1 MNGLQEG
8 GVSLIASAMVEN
20 YEPQSKRQKV
30 ESDEEAQINF
40 QTLISSS
47 NTELAFGENA
57 LNPSNRETQSVA
69 VNHTDYNPNSDAISS
84 DKTSVTKPSE
94 AVVSAG
100 GNTDAIVTA
109 NQCNNNI
116 EDKNVAVDS
125 KEITGVKIKKE
136 KKLAFEDDDPF
147 SALDWKD
154 GIATLP
160 GSNLKF
166 KLTEF
171 GTLEIIST
179 VETEKGEITWSTPTE
194 HGCKSTSEEIN
205 SAAKEETGSAVVKMK
220 KDEASPK
227 KVKLENGAPDTS
239 GVLCCEVCGKYGLR
253 QDFSASGRFCGL
265 SCVGVYTGRRNKGR
279 EFVRKVKTAD
289 GKIVKKKKK
298 GKGKKIGMAVK
309 TVGLAGA
316 PMPAPMPAPV
326 QDAPL
331 MGKFKLKGKGEK
343 YKVKAAKQLIAIEP
357 SDLMSGEEVPYDSTK
372 PFVWSEY
379 LTACGAKAV
388 PNVVFKQEN
397 PCLDVFPKPN
407 HAFKKDYKLEC
418 VDPKHPSYICVCTI
432 VKVKGARLRMHFDGW
447 SESYD
452 FWTNWDSPFI
462 FPMGW
467 CDKNGQVLHPPR
479 SFNKQEFNWEKY
491 LKKSGTKAAP
501 EHLFKPIQP
510 TVHGFK
516 VGMKLEAVDRKNPDL
531 ICVATVTNVI
541 GNHFLVHFDE
551 WDDSYDYWC
560 QDDCP
565 YIHPVGWC
573 AENGKKL
580 NPPNDDEVYTFQWE
594 QYLRDTGTVAAPP
607 DLFKKRP
614 KPSFKAGERLEAV
627 DKRNPSLVR
636 AARVASLE
644 EYRVKIHFDG
654 WDDIYDD
661 WFDADSSD
669 LHPVGWCEKT
679 GHPLETP
686 LTTREKMSSAACPT
700 PGCKG
705 IGHVKGAKYSTHHST
720 FGCPYSLQNLNK
732 DSCLVDRLSNNSMTE
747 ESDWSYASKQKA
759 TGVKEVKPE
768 IPPSPTVEGVCP
780 TPGCDGLGHVTGHW
794 KTHYTLSGCPNNE
807 ANQAKIYSK
816 HPSKSPLTKKTPHL
830 SPSSTSPPSASGAL
844 KSPVGS
850 SIISTRSSSRRGF
863 FKEEKHPGGSNKYAD
878 KAIQH
883 ATPFS
888 FPWPLGSQ
896 FSMMGLSELKAAI
909 NSEND
914 GVASSE
920 RQRIMKWT
928 VDDVMSHVRSLGC
941 VDQAK
946 VFGEQQIDGEAFLLL
961 TQNDIVN
968 ILKIKLGPALKIFNT
983 IPKH

>member
-1 MNGLQEG
+1 MNGTEAALA
-8 GVSLIASAMVEN
+8 IASTVTGEN
-20 YEPQSKRQKV
+20 FEPQTKRQRM
-30 ESDEEAQINF
+30 ESHGEEQIMNF
-40 QTLISSS
+40 TQTLIPPTSIENIKLAASESSK
-47 NTELAFGENA
+47 
-57 LNPSNRETQSVA
+57 PSNEDV
-69 VNHTDYNPNSDAISS
+69 
-84 DKTSVTKPSE
+84 KC
-94 AVVSAG
+94 VVSQAPADLPSMESITSTNEKLAHQALKDEVVRSQDKCDVING
-100 GNTDAIVTA
+100 
-109 NQCNNNI
+109 QPQNNNI
-116 EDKNVAVDS
+116 SDNKSADIKSKDAAV
-125 KEITGVKIKKE
+125 EVKKE
-136 KKLAFEDDDPF
+136 KKPTFEDDDPF
-147 SALDWKD
+147 AALDWKD

-179 VETEKGEITWSTPTE
+179 VETEKGEITWSTQTE
-194 HGCKSTSEEIN
+194 HRKSTSEETN
-205 SAAKEETGSAVVKMK
+205 ETVTKETATTASE
-220 KDEASPK
+220 KDKVSPK
-227 KVKLENGAPDTS
+227 KSKTANGPPDTNDI
-239 GVLCCEVCGKYGLR
+239 LCCEVCGKYGLR
-253 QDFSASGRFCGL
+253 QEFSASGRFCSL

-279 EFVRKVKTAD
+279 EFVRKVKTSD

-298 GKGKKIGMAVK
+298 GKGKKMGMAEK
-309 TVGLAGA
+309 LATTA
-316 PMPAPMPAPV
+316 YDNAAVP
-326 QDAPL
+326 QDLPY
-331 MGKFKLKGKGEK
+331 MGKFKLKSKGEK
-343 YKVKAAKQLIAIEP
+343 HKIKAAKQQITIEP
-357 SDLMSGEEVPYDSTK
+357 SNLINGEDVPYDSTK

-388 PNVVFKQEN
+388 PNIVFKQEN
-397 PCLDVFPKPN
+397 PSLDVFPKPN
-407 HAFKKDYKLEC
+407 HSFKKDYKLEY
-418 VDPKHPSYICVCTI
+418 VDPKHPSYLCVCTI
-432 VKVKGARLRMHFDGW
+432 VKVKGARLRLHFDGW

-467 CDKNGQVLHPPR
+467 CEKNGQVLHPPR
-479 SFNKQEFNWEKY
+479 SFAKQEFYWEKY
-491 LKKSGTKAAP
+491 LKKYGAKAAP
-501 EHLFKPIQP
+501 EHLFKEVQP
-510 TVHGFK
+510 TSHGFK

-594 QYLRDTGTVAAPP
+594 EYLRNTGTVAASP

-614 KPSFKAGERLEAV
+614 KPSFKPLEKLEAV

-636 AARVASLE
+636 AAQVAAVE
-644 EYRVKIHFDG
+644 EYRVKVHFDG

-661 WFDADSSD
+661 WFDADSFD

-679 GHPLETP
+679 GHALEPP
-686 LTTREKMSSAACPT
+686 LTTREKISSAACPT

-747 ESDWSYASKQKA
+747 ESDWSYASKQKSGA
-759 TGVKEVKPE
+759 VKEVKPE
-768 IPPSPTVEGVCP
+768 PPSPTVDGVCP
-780 TPGCDGLGHVTGHW
+780 TPGCDGMGHVTGHW

-807 ANQAKIYSK
+807 ANFSKIYTK
-816 HPSKSPLTKKTPHL
+816 QASKSPVNKKTSQL
-830 SPSSTSPPSASGAL
+830 SPTGLIPPSASGSL
-844 KSPVGS
+844 KVPVGG
-850 SIISTRSSSRRGF
+850 SIISTRSSSRKGF
-863 FKEEKHPGGSNKYAD
+863 TKDDKHLVSHYRYAD

-883 ATPFS
+883 STPFS

-909 NSEND
+909 NLEND

-928 VDDVMSHVRSLGC
+928 IDDVMSHVRTISP
-941 VDQAK
+941 DQVK

-961 TQNDIVN
+961 TQNDMVN
-968 ILKIKLGPALKIFNT
+968 ILKLKLGPALKIFNT

>member
-1 MNGLQEG
+1 MNGEEVG
-8 GVSLIASAMVEN
+8 SMASVMSEN
-20 YEPQSKRQKV
+20 FEPQSKKQRLDNV
-30 ESDEEAQINF
+30 D
-40 QTLISSS
+40 
-47 NTELAFGENA
+47 GEQQMDF
-57 LNPSNRETQSVA
+57 ETQMPSKSSEVKNEIVKPSVGEGDPMAA
-69 VNHTDYNPNSDAISS
+69 VRDQAEPAKESAPAISS
-84 DKTSVTKPSE
+84 EKSNTMKEAAVKSESKTS
-94 AVVSAG
+94 
-100 GNTDAIVTA
+100 ITA
-109 NQCNNNI
+109 NGEHQNNNI
-116 EDKNVAVDS
+116 EDSKNTSVDS
-125 KEITGVKIKKE
+125 KDLSVHVKKE
-136 KKLAFEDDDPF
+136 KKPTFEEDDPF
-147 SALDWKD
+147 AALDWKD

-179 VETEKGEITWSTPTE
+179 VETEKGEIQWSTPTE
-194 HGCKSTSEEIN
+194 HRKSASDETNEM
-205 SAAKEETGSAVVKMK
+205 AKEGATVDK
-220 KDEASPK
+220 KEKGTPK
-227 KVKLENGAPDTS
+227 KSNATKGGDT
-239 GVLCCEVCGKYGLR
+239 GDVLCCEVCGKYGLR

-279 EFVRKVKTAD
+279 EFVRKIKTAD

-298 GKGKKIGMAVK
+298 GKGKKLGMAEK
-309 TVGLAGA
+309 PAGTTSDIV
-316 PMPAPMPAPV
+316 APV

-343 YKVKAAKQLIAIEP
+343 HKIKAAKHQISVEP
-357 SDLMSGEEVPYDSTK
+357 SNLMNGEDVPYDSTK

-388 PNVVFKQEN
+388 PNIVFKQEN
-397 PCLDVFPKPN
+397 PSLDVFPKATG
-407 HAFKKDYKLEC
+407 HSFKKDYKLEC
-418 VDPKHPSYICVCTI
+418 IDPKHPSYICVCTI
-432 VKVKGARLRMHFDGW
+432 VKVKGARLRLHFDGW

-452 FWTNWDSPFI
+452 FWTNVDSPFI
-462 FPMGW
+462 FPMHW
-467 CDKNGQVLHPPR
+467 CEKNGQVLHPPR
-479 SFNKQEFNWEKY
+479 SFSKQEFNWEKY
-491 LKKSGTKAAP
+491 LKKCNAKAAP
-501 EHLFKPIQP
+501 EHLFREVQP
-510 TVHGFK
+510 TLHGFK
-516 VGMKLEAVDRKNPDL
+516 IGMKLEAVDRKNPDL

-541 GNHFLVHFDE
+541 GNYFLVHFDE

-594 QYLRDTGTVAAPP
+594 HYLRNTGTVAAPP

-614 KPSFKAGERLEAV
+614 KPSFKPTERLEAV

-636 AARVASLE
+636 AARVAALE

-661 WFDADSSD
+661 WFDADSCD
-669 LHPVGWCEKT
+669 LHPVGWCDKT

-686 LTTREKMSSAACPT
+686 LTTREKISSAACPT

-747 ESDWSYASKQKA
+747 ESDWSYASKQKT

-768 IPPSPTVEGVCP
+768 VPPTPTIEGVCP

-807 ANQAKIYSK
+807 ANQAKIFPK
-816 HPSKSPLTKKTPHL
+816 HSKSPVSKKTPHL
-830 SPSSTSPPSASGAL
+830 SPTSTSPLSVSGGV
-844 KSPVGS
+844 KGS
-850 SIISTRSSSRRGF
+850 VSGSIISTRSSARKVF
-863 FKEEKHPGGSNKYAD
+863 VKEEKHHGGQHKYAD
-878 KAIQH
+878 KAVQH

-909 NSEND
+909 SLEND
-914 GVASSE
+914 SVASSE

-941 VDQAK
+941 TEQLAK
-946 VFGEQQIDGEAFLLL
+946 IFSDQQIDGEAFLLL

>member
-1 MNGLQEG
+1 MNGLLQEG
-8 GVSLIASAMVEN
+8 GALVTSTMEES
-20 YEPQSKRQKV
+20 YEPQSKRQKGGSDGDEHLNSQSQIPSDNIELAPGEITIGNNREA
-30 ESDEEAQINF
+30 ESAMMNH
-40 QTLISSS
+40 TNPSSS
-47 NTELAFGENA
+47 NDLKSSGKG
-57 LNPSNRETQSVA
+57 VA
-69 VNHTDYNPNSDAISS
+69 AN
-84 DKTSVTKPSE
+84 PSE
-94 AVVSAG
+94 AVIAMETTD
-100 GNTDAIVTA
+100 TDAKTSKLK
-109 NQCNNNI
+109 QTNNNI
-116 EDKNVAVDS
+116 EDSIDTSVDS
-125 KEITGVKIKKE
+125 TEPTGLKIKKE
-136 KKLAFEDDDPF
+136 KKPQFEDDDPF
-147 SALDWKD
+147 AALDWNN

-194 HGCKSTSEEIN
+194 HGCKSANDDTN
-205 SAAKEETGSAVVKMK
+205 SIVKESPGIVLTK
-220 KDEASPK
+220 KDE
-227 KVKLENGAPDTS
+227 
-239 GVLCCEVCGKYGLR
+239 
-253 QDFSASGRFCGL
+253 
-265 SCVGVYTGRRNKGR
+265 GRRNKGR
-279 EFVRKVKTAD
+279 DFVRKVKTSS

-298 GKGKKIGMAVK
+298 GKGKKISMVGK
-309 TVGLAGA
+309 TAGLISSS
-316 PMPAPMPAPV
+316 MPPPV
-326 QDAPL
+326 QDGPL

-343 YKVKAAKQLIAIEP
+343 YKVKAAKQFIALEP
-357 SDLMSGEEVPYDSTK
+357 ADLMNGEEVPYDSTK

-379 LTACGAKAV
+379 LAACGAKAV
-388 PNVVFKQEN
+388 PNIVFKQEN
-397 PCLDVFPKPN
+397 PSLDVFPKPN
-407 HAFKKDYKLEC
+407 HAFRKDYKLEC
-418 VDPKHPSYICVCTI
+418 IDPKHPSYICVCTI

-467 CDKNGQVLHPPR
+467 CEKNGQVLHPPR

-491 LKKSGTKAAP
+491 LKRCGAKAVP
-501 EHLFKPIQP
+501 EHLFKPVHV
-510 TVHGFK
+510 TEHGFK

-594 QYLRDTGTVAAPP
+594 QYLRDTGTVAASP

-614 KPSFKAGERLEAV
+614 MPSFKAGEKLEAV

-636 AARVASLE
+636 AARVASVE

-661 WFDADSSD
+661 WFDADSND

-686 LTTREKMSSAACPT
+686 LTTREKISSAACPT

-759 TGVKEVKPE
+759 TGGKEVKPE
-768 IPPSPTVEGVCP
+768 ILPSQTVEGVCP

-807 ANQAKIYSK
+807 ANQAKVFSK
-816 HPSKSPLTKKTPHL
+816 HSSKSPVAKKTPHL
-830 SPSSTSPPSASGAL
+830 SPLSSSPPSISGSL
-844 KSPVGS
+844 KSPVSG
-850 SIISTRSSSRRGF
+850 SIISTRSSARKGF
-863 FKEEKHPGGSNKYAD
+863 FKEDRHSGGPNKYAD
-878 KAIQH
+878 KAVQH
-883 ATPFS
+883 VTPFA

-928 VDDVMSHVRSLGC
+928 IDDVMSHVKSLGC

-946 VFGEQQIDGEAFLLL
+946 VFGEELIDGEAFLLL

-968 ILKIKLGPALKIFNT
+968 LLKIKLGPALKIFHT

>member
-1 MNGLQEG
+1 MNGPAEAV
-8 GVSLIASAMVEN
+8 GVTCSVSEN
-20 YEPQSKRQKV
+20 FEPHAKKQRLDNDCEQKI
-30 ESDEEAQINF
+30 DF
-40 QTLISSS
+40 QTSLPSKSLQDQIEISDLGG
-47 NTELAFGENA
+47 NGKEQITAVTHDQVE
-57 LNPSNRETQSVA
+57 PSNEGTPIAGSKKNNPIKNVE
-69 VNHTDYNPNSDAISS
+69 DPNSEGN
-84 DKTSVTKPSE
+84 KSV
-94 AVVSAG
+94 VNG
-100 GNTDAIVTA
+100 
-109 NQCNNNI
+109 QQHLNNNI
-116 EDKNVAVDS
+116 GDNKTQASSDS
-125 KEITGVKIKKE
+125 KDLPIVKKE
-136 KKLAFEDDDPF
+136 KPSFEEDDPF
-147 SALDWKD
+147 AALDWKD

-179 VETEKGEITWSTPTE
+179 VETEKGEIQWSTPTE
-194 HGCKSTSEEIN
+194 HRKTGSEETN
-205 SAAKEETGSAVVKMK
+205 EKSSEGTRLDDK
-220 KDEASPK
+220 KDSGIPK
-227 KVKLENGAPDTS
+227 KANTTKNSSPNATDI
-239 GVLCCEVCGKYGLR
+239 LCCEVCGKNGLR
-253 QDFSASGRFCGL
+253 QEFSASGRFCGL

-298 GKGKKIGMAVK
+298 GKGKKIGTAEKPPVA
-309 TVGLAGA
+309 AGA
-316 PMPAPMPAPV
+316 HDSVTSV
-326 QDAPL
+326 QDASL
-331 MGKFKLKGKGEK
+331 VGKFKLKGKGEK
-343 YKVKAAKQLIAIEP
+343 HKIKAAKQQISLEP
-357 SDLMSGEEVPYDSTK
+357 SNLMKGEDVPYDSTK

-379 LTACGAKAV
+379 LVACGAKAV
-388 PNVVFKQEN
+388 PNIVFKQEN
-397 PCLDVFPKPN
+397 PSLDVFPKPN
-407 HAFKKDYKLEC
+407 HSFKKDYKLEC
-418 VDPKHPSYICVCTI
+418 IDPKHPSYICVCTI
-432 VKVKGARLRMHFDGW
+432 VKVKGARLRLHFDGW

-452 FWTNWDSPFI
+452 FWTNVDSPFI
-462 FPMGW
+462 YPMHW
-467 CDKNGQVLHPPR
+467 CERNGQVLHPPR
-479 SFNKQEFNWEKY
+479 SFTKQEFNWEKY
-491 LKKSGTKAAP
+491 LKKCGAKAAP
-501 EHLFKPIQP
+501 ENLFREVQP
-510 TVHGFK
+510 TLHGFK

-541 GNHFLVHFDE
+541 GNYFLVHFDE

-594 QYLRDTGTVAAPP
+594 EYLRTTGAVAAPP

-614 KPSFKAGERLEAV
+614 KPSFKPGERMEAV

-636 AARVASLE
+636 AARVAAVE
-644 EYRVKIHFDG
+644 EYRVKVHLDG

-661 WFDADSSD
+661 WFDADSTD

-686 LTTREKMSSAACPT
+686 LTTREKISSAACPT

-747 ESDWSYASKQKA
+747 ESDWSYASKQKT
-759 TGVKEVKPE
+759 TGFKEVKPE
-768 IPPSPTVEGVCP
+768 IPSSPAVEGVCP
-780 TPGCDGLGHVTGHW
+780 TPGCNGLGHVTGHW

-807 ANQAKIYSK
+807 ANQGKIFSK
-816 HPSKSPLTKKTPHL
+816 HTSKSPVFKKIPHL
-830 SPSSTSPPSASGAL
+830 APNSPPSVHSGA
-844 KSPVGS
+844 KAPVGG
-850 SIISTRSSSRRGF
+850 SIISTRSSARKVF
-863 FKEEKHPGGSNKYAD
+863 VKEEKHHGMRQKYAD
-878 KAIQH
+878 KAVQH
-883 ATPFS
+883 VTPFS

-909 NSEND
+909 SLEND
-914 GVASSE
+914 SVASNE
-920 RQRIMKWT
+920 RQRMIKWT
-928 VDDVMSHVRSLGC
+928 VDDVMSHVRALGC
-941 VDQAK
+941 TEQAK
-946 VFGEQQIDGEAFLLL
+946 IFGDQLIDGEAFLLL

>member
-1 MNGLQEG
+1 MNGLQE
-8 GVSLIASAMVEN
+8 VSLVIPSVNLMSEN
-20 YEPQSKRQKV
+20 FEPQAKKQRLQESNDVEQLQMDFQIDQMMSKSPEVKI
-30 ESDEEAQINF
+30 ENSKPSDGSEGQV
-40 QTLISSS
+40 T
-47 NTELAFGENA
+47 
-57 LNPSNRETQSVA
+57 A
-69 VNHTDYNPNSDAISS
+69 VNQDQTEPSKEGATASSEKNNQIKETVKSEGKNS
-84 DKTSVTKPSE
+84 
-94 AVVSAG
+94 
-100 GNTDAIVTA
+100 IV
-109 NQCNNNI
+109 NGEQQNNNM
-116 EDKNVAVDS
+116 ENSKSTAVVDS
-125 KEITGVKIKKE
+125 KLDLSIVKKE
-136 KKLAFEDDDPF
+136 KKPTFEDDDPF
-147 SALDWKD
+147 AALDWKD

-179 VETEKGEITWSTPTE
+179 VETDKGEIQWSTPTE
-194 HGCKSTSEEIN
+194 HRKSTSDETTN
-205 SAAKEETGSAVVKMK
+205 DAAKEGTTVDK
-220 KDEASPK
+220 KDKGTPK
-227 KVKLENGAPDTS
+227 KANKGPPDT
-239 GVLCCEVCGKYGLR
+239 GDVLCCEVCGKYGLR

-279 EFVRKVKTAD
+279 EFVRKIKTAD

-298 GKGKKIGMAVK
+298 GKRKKIGMADK
-309 TVGLAGA
+309 PAG
-316 PMPAPMPAPV
+316 PASVLDSVVPV

-331 MGKFKLKGKGEK
+331 MTKFKLKGKGEK
-343 YKVKAAKQLIAIEP
+343 HKIKAAKQQISLEP
-357 SDLMSGEEVPYDSTK
+357 STLMNGGEDVPYDSTK
-372 PFVWSEY
+372 AFVWSEY
-379 LTACGAKAV
+379 LAACGAKAV
-388 PNVVFKQEN
+388 PNIVFKQEN
-397 PCLDVFPKPN
+397 PSLDVFPKPN
-407 HAFKKDYKLEC
+407 HSFKRDFKMEC
-418 VDPKHPSYICVCTI
+418 IDPKHPSYICVCTI
-432 VKVKGARLRMHFDGW
+432 VKVKGARLRLHFDGW

-452 FWTNWDSPFI
+452 FWTNWDSPLI
-462 FPMGW
+462 FPMHW
-467 CDKNGQVLHPPR
+467 CEKNGQVLHPPR
-479 SFNKQEFNWEKY
+479 SFSKQEFNWEKY
-491 LKKSGTKAAP
+491 LKKCSAKAAP
-501 EHLFKPIQP
+501 EQLFREFQP
-510 TVHGFK
+510 TLHGFK
-516 VGMKLEAVDRKNPDL
+516 IGMKLEAVDRKNPDL

-541 GNHFLVHFDE
+541 GNYFLVHFDE

-614 KPSFKAGERLEAV
+614 KPSFKPSERLEAV

-636 AARVASLE
+636 AARVAALE
-644 EYRVKIHFDG
+644 EYRVKVHFDG

-661 WFDADSSD
+661 WFDADSED
-669 LHPVGWCEKT
+669 LHPVGWCDKT

-686 LTTREKMSSAACPT
+686 LTTREKISSAACPT

-747 ESDWSYASKQKA
+747 ESDWSYASKQKT
-759 TGVKEVKPE
+759 TGVKEIKPE
-768 IPPSPTVEGVCP
+768 IPPSPTVEGMCP
-780 TPGCDGLGHVTGHW
+780 TPGCDGLGHVTGNW

-807 ANQAKIYSK
+807 ANQAKIFPK
-816 HPSKSPLTKKTPHL
+816 HSAKSPVSKKTPHL
-830 SPSSTSPPSASGAL
+830 SPTSISPPSVSAGI
-844 KSPVGS
+844 KIPGDGT
-850 SIISTRSSSRRGF
+850 IISTRSSARKVF
-863 FKEEKHPGGSNKYAD
+863 VKEEKYHGGQLKYAD
-878 KAIQH
+878 KAVQH
-883 ATPFS
+883 AAPFS

-909 NSEND
+909 SLEND
-914 GVASSE
+914 AVASSE
-920 RQRIMKWT
+920 RQRIIKWT

-941 VDQAK
+941 TEQAK
-946 VFGEQQIDGEAFLLL
+946 IFADQQIDGEAFLLL

>member
-1 MNGLQEG
+1 MNGLLQEG
-8 GVSLIASAMVEN
+8 GALVTSTMEES

-30 ESDEEAQINF
+30 GSDGNEHLNSQSQIPSDNIELAPGEITIGNNREAESAMMNH
-40 QTLISSS
+40 TNPSSS
-47 NTELAFGENA
+47 NDLKSSGKG
-57 LNPSNRETQSVA
+57 VA
-69 VNHTDYNPNSDAISS
+69 AN
-84 DKTSVTKPSE
+84 PSE
-94 AVVSAG
+94 AVIAMETT
-100 GNTDAIVTA
+100 NTDAKT
-109 NQCNNNI
+109 NKLKQTNNYI
-116 EDKNVAVDS
+116 EDSKDTSVDS
-125 KEITGVKIKKE
+125 TEPTGLKIKKE
-136 KKLAFEDDDPF
+136 KKPQFEDDDPF
-147 SALDWKD
+147 ASLDWNN

-160 GSNLKF
+160 GDYYNYLVESLFCCLVGSNLKF

-194 HGCKSTSEEIN
+194 HGCKSADDDTN
-205 SAAKEETGSAVVKMK
+205 SIVKESPGIVLTK
-220 KDEASPK
+220 KDEVFAFDLYMVPSVPGH
-227 KVKLENGAPDTS
+227 VILR
-239 GVLCCEVCGKYGLR
+239 CYGKYGLR
-253 QDFSASGRFCGL
+253 QDFLSSGRFCSL

-279 EFVRKVKTAD
+279 EFVCKVKTSG

-298 GKGKKIGMAVK
+298 GKGKKISMAGK
-309 TVGLAGA
+309 TAGLIS
-316 PMPAPMPAPV
+316 V
-326 QDAPL
+326 
-331 MGKFKLKGKGEK
+331 
-343 YKVKAAKQLIAIEP
+343 I
-357 SDLMSGEEVPYDSTK
+357 PYDSTK

-379 LTACGAKAV
+379 LAACGAKAV
-388 PNVVFKQEN
+388 PNIVFKQEN
-397 PCLDVFPKPN
+397 PSLDVFPKPN
-407 HAFKKDYKLEC
+407 HAFRKDYKLEC
-418 VDPKHPSYICVCTI
+418 IDPKHPSYICVCTI

-467 CDKNGQVLHPPR
+467 CEKNGQVLHPPR

-491 LKKSGTKAAP
+491 LKKCGAKAVP
-501 EHLFKPIQP
+501 EHLFKPVHV
-510 TVHGFK
+510 TEHGFK

-560 QDDCP
+560 QDD
-565 YIHPVGWC
+565 Y
-573 AENGKKL
+573 
-580 NPPNDDEVYTFQWE
+580 DEVYTFQWE
-594 QYLRDTGTVAAPP
+594 QYLRDTGTVAASP

-614 KPSFKAGERLEAV
+614 MPSFKAGEKLEAV

-636 AARVASLE
+636 AARVASVE

-661 WFDADSSD
+661 WFDADSND

-686 LTTREKMSSAACPT
+686 LTTREKISSAACPT

-759 TGVKEVKPE
+759 TGGKEVKPE
-768 IPPSPTVEGVCP
+768 ILPSQTVEGVCP

-807 ANQAKIYSK
+807 ANQAKVFSK
-816 HPSKSPLTKKTPHL
+816 HSSKSPVAKKTPHL
-830 SPSSTSPPSASGAL
+830 SPLSSSPPSVSGSL
-844 KSPVGS
+844 KSPVSG
-850 SIISTRSSSRRGF
+850 SIISTRSSARKGF
-863 FKEEKHPGGSNKYAD
+863 FKEDRHSGGPNKYAD
-878 KAIQH
+878 KAVQH
-883 ATPFS
+883 VTPFA

-928 VDDVMSHVRSLGC
+928 IDDVMSHVKSLGC

-946 VFGEQQIDGEAFLLL
+946 VFGEELIDGEAFLLL

-968 ILKIKLGPALKIFNT
+968 LLKIKLGPALKIFHT

>member
-1 MNGLQEG
+1 MNGQES
-8 GVSLIASAMVEN
+8 VAIASVMSEN
-20 YEPQSKRQKV
+20 FEPQAKKQRLENVDADQPM
-30 ESDEEAQINF
+30 DF
-40 QTLISSS
+40 QTQMPSKSPEVKNENSKPADVAGQMTATNQDQAELGKDSTTISSEKIS
-47 NTELAFGENA
+47 NQIKEPVIKSEGKNSVINGEVH
-57 LNPSNRETQSVA
+57 Q
-69 VNHTDYNPNSDAISS
+69 
-84 DKTSVTKPSE
+84 
-94 AVVSAG
+94 
-100 GNTDAIVTA
+100 
-109 NQCNNNI
+109 NNNI
-116 EDKNVAVDS
+116 QDSKSASVDS
-125 KEITGVKIKKE
+125 KDLPVVKKE
-136 KKLAFEDDDPF
+136 KKPTFEEDDPF
-147 SALDWKD
+147 AALDWKD

-179 VETEKGEITWSTPTE
+179 VETDKGEIQWSTPTE
-194 HGCKSTSEEIN
+194 HRKSTSEETN
-205 SAAKEETGSAVVKMK
+205 ETAKEGTAGDKKESKGTPKKAAKGPPG
-220 KDEASPK
+220 D
-227 KVKLENGAPDTS
+227 
-239 GVLCCEVCGKYGLR
+239 VLCCEVCGKYGLR
-253 QDFSASGRFCGL
+253 RDFSASGRFCGL

-298 GKGKKIGMAVK
+298 GKGKKIGMAEK
-309 TVGLAGA
+309 PAGTA
-316 PMPAPMPAPV
+316 SDTAAPV
-326 QDAPL
+326 QDAAPL

-343 YKVKAAKQLIAIEP
+343 HKIKAAKQQISMEP
-357 SDLMSGEEVPYDSTK
+357 SNLMNGEDVPYDSTK

-379 LTACGAKAV
+379 LAACGAKAV
-388 PNVVFKQEN
+388 PNIVFKQEN
-397 PCLDVFPKPN
+397 PSLDVFPKPN
-407 HAFKKDYKLEC
+407 HSFKKDYKLEC
-418 VDPKHPSYICVCTI
+418 IDPKHPSYICVCTI
-432 VKVKGARLRMHFDGW
+432 VKVKGARLRLHFDGW

-452 FWTNWDSPFI
+452 FWTNVDSPFI
-462 FPMGW
+462 FPMHW
-467 CDKNGQVLHPPR
+467 CEKYGQVLHPPR
-479 SFNKQEFNWEKY
+479 SFTKHEFNWEKY
-491 LKKSGTKAAP
+491 LKKCGAKAAP
-501 EHLFKPIQP
+501 EHLFREVQP
-510 TVHGFK
+510 TLHGFK
-516 VGMKLEAVDRKNPDL
+516 IGMKLEAVDRKNPDL

-541 GNHFLVHFDE
+541 GNYFLVHFDE

-594 QYLRDTGTVAAPP
+594 QYLRDTGTVAASP

-614 KPSFKAGERLEAV
+614 KPSFKPSERLEAV

-636 AARVASLE
+636 AARVAALE
-644 EYRVKIHFDG
+644 EYRVKVHFDG

-661 WFDADSSD
+661 WFDADSCD
-669 LHPVGWCEKT
+669 LHPVGWCDKT

-686 LTTREKMSSAACPT
+686 LTTREKISSAACPT

-747 ESDWSYASKQKA
+747 ESDWSYASKQKT

-807 ANQAKIYSK
+807 ANQAKIFPK
-816 HPSKSPLTKKTPHL
+816 HSNKSPVSKKNPHL
-830 SPSSTSPPSASGAL
+830 SPTAISPQSVGAGMKGSAAG
-844 KSPVGS
+844 
-850 SIISTRSSSRRGF
+850 SIISTRSSARKGF
-863 FKEEKHPGGSNKYAD
+863 VKEEKYHGCQYRYAD
-878 KAIQH
+878 KAVQH
-883 ATPFS
+883 ASPFS

-909 NSEND
+909 SLEND
-914 GVASSE
+914 SVASSE
-920 RQRIMKWT
+920 RQRMMKWT

-941 VDQAK
+941 TEQAK
-946 VFGEQQIDGEAFLLL
+946 IFGDQQIDGEAFLLM

>member
-1 MNGLQEG
+1 MNGQEA
-8 GVSLIASAMVEN
+8 VIVTIPSAVGEN

-30 ESDEEAQINF
+30 ESDEETRMHF
-40 QTLISSS
+40 QTLIPSKD
-47 NTELAFGENA
+47 TDLAAGENVHTSIGA
-57 LNPSNRETQSVA
+57 TQGTGISQPEPSKDGMTVSNG
-69 VNHTDYNPNSDAISS
+69 S
-84 DKTSVTKPSE
+84 DKNGLTEEEV
-94 AVVSAG
+94 AM
-100 GNTDAIVTA
+100 TA
-109 NQCNNNI
+109 AKTNAMNGEKQNNNI
-116 EDKNVAVDS
+116 DDKKSAAVDS
-125 KEITGVKIKKE
+125 KELSDVKIKKE
-136 KKLAFEDDDPF
+136 KKPAFEDDDPF
-147 SALDWKD
+147 AALDWKD

-194 HGCKSTSEEIN
+194 HRKSSSEETN
-205 SAAKEETGSAVVKMK
+205 NTEKEVTPAK
-220 KDEASPK
+220 KDKVSPK
-227 KVKLENGAPDTS
+227 KVKVENGPPDT
-239 GVLCCEVCGKYGLR
+239 GDVLCCEVCGKYGLR

-279 EFVRKVKTAD
+279 EFVRKVKNAD

-298 GKGKKIGMAVK
+298 GKGRKLGIADKATGGSLPA
-309 TVGLAGA
+309 LAHDA
-316 PMPAPMPAPV
+316 
-326 QDAPL
+326 APL

-343 YKVKAAKQLIAIEP
+343 HKIKAAKQHITMEP
-357 SDLMSGEEVPYDSTK
+357 SDLMKGEDVPYDSTK
-372 PFVWSEY
+372 PFIWSEY
-379 LTACGAKAV
+379 LAACGAKAV
-388 PNVVFKQEN
+388 ANIVFKQEN
-397 PCLDVFPKPN
+397 PSLDVFPKPN
-407 HAFKKDYKLEC
+407 HSFKKDYKLEC
-418 VDPKHPSYICVCTI
+418 IDPKHPSYLCVCTI

-479 SFNKQEFNWEKY
+479 SYTKQEFNWEKY
-491 LKKSGTKAAP
+491 LKKCSAKAAP
-501 EHLFKPIQP
+501 EHLFKEVQARG
-510 TVHGFK
+510 HGFQ

-594 QYLRDTGTVAAPP
+594 EYLRNTGTVAAPP

-614 KPSFKAGERLEAV
+614 KPSFKPGERLEAV

-636 AARVASLE
+636 AARVAALD
-644 EYRVKIHFDG
+644 EYRVKVHFDG

-661 WFDADSSD
+661 WFDADSCD

-686 LTTREKMSSAACPT
+686 LTTREKISSAACPT

-747 ESDWSYASKQKA
+747 ESDWSYASKQKS

-768 IPPSPTVEGVCP
+768 VPPSPIAEGVCP

-816 HPSKSPLTKKTPHL
+816 HSSKSPVTKKTPHL
-830 SPSSTSPPSASGAL
+830 SPTSTSPPSASGSL
-844 KSPVGS
+844 KSPVGG
-850 SIISTRSSSRRGF
+850 SIISTRSSARKGF
-863 FKEEKHPGGSNKYAD
+863 VKEEKHLGSHNKYAD
-878 KAIQH
+878 KAVQH
-883 ATPFS
+883 VTPFS

-896 FSMMGLSELKAAI
+896 FSMMGLTELKAAI
-909 NSEND
+909 SLEND

-920 RQRIMKWT
+920 RQRMTKWT
-928 VDDVMSHVRSLGC
+928 VDDVMSHVKTLGC
-941 VDQAK
+941 ADQAK